1 MKQNWQPEELTQHWT
16 LSSDERELLGNKAG
30 ATRLRF
36 VVLLKAFQLD
46 GRFPERREEVAAN
59 VVAHLASQTGVPT
72 EAYSETEWSE
82 RTQRYQRAQI
92 RQHCDFRIFRVEDE
106 PTFVAWLSE
115 RVSSPNPEELKIAA
129 YNHLRSQRIEPPPM
143 ERLHRLLWRAV
154 GQREE
159 RLVRETAAQL
169 SPATRTALDAL
180 VKTQPSENSADGDQ
194 LSLFPVRSELAEVK
208 DGVGAVSVETVL
220 DEIAKLK
227 ELRALGLPE
236 ALFGDSPAK
245 LITHYRQRAAS
256 EKPREI
262 RRHSPERRYTLLA
275 ALCWQRQREIT
286 DNLVELLIHI
296 AHRVGVRAEEKV
308 DVELMKYAK
317 KALGKA
323 KLLYKL
329 ARAAKGQPDGVVRD
343 VIYPVVGEETLEY
356 LIREA
361 EADEKHEHQVKS
373 VTRASYGHHYRRI
386 VPALLEVLS
395 FRCNNE
401 MHRPVME
408 ALDLLEQYRDRKTA
422 AFPASENVPLKA
434 W

>member
-46 GRFPERREEVAAN
+46 GRFPERREEVSAN
-59 VVAHLASQTGVPT
+59 VVAHLAGQTGVPT
-72 EAYSETEWSE
+72 EAYSEAEWSE

-115 RVSSPNPEELKIAA
+115 RVSSPNPEDLKIAA
-129 YNHLRSQRIEPPPM
+129 YSHLRSQRIEPPPM

-180 VKTQPSENSADGDQ
+180 VKTQLSENSPDGDH
-194 LSLFPVRSELAEVK
+194 LSLLPVRSELAEVK

-236 ALFGDSPAK
+236 ALLGDSPAK

-262 RRHSPERRYTLLA
+262 
-275 ALCWQRQREIT
+275 
-286 DNLVELLIHI
+286 
-296 AHRVGVRAEEKV
+296 
-308 DVELMKYAK
+308 
-317 KALGKA
+317 
-323 KLLYKL
+323 
-329 ARAAKGQPDGVVRD
+329 
-343 VIYPVVGEETLEY
+343 
-356 LIREA
+356 
-361 EADEKHEHQVKS
+361 
-373 VTRASYGHHYRRI
+373 
-386 VPALLEVLS
+386 
-395 FRCNNE
+395 
-401 MHRPVME
+401 
-408 ALDLLEQYRDRKTA
+408 
-422 AFPASENVPLKA
+422 
-434 W
+434 